1 MLEALPAISP
11 ISCFSLHFSIPLA
24 TDNFFNKKKYREID
38 FLPNT
43 HIASNQEIFGEIMM
57 GWNRQGIYIIV
68 EVHQPFE
75 HSSATEVSRGDGI
88 EIFIDTR
95 DQKSYNITS
104 FCHHFIFLPVAVDN
118 VLSKEVTE
126 FSVENKRKLAD
137 SIDLINNVTFSKKG
151 YRMDICILEKA
162 LYKFNP
168 IDIPTIGFTYLLH
181 RRLGSPQYF
190 SASPKEFKIEKVPRL
205 WASGKLQQ
213 H

>member
-1 MLEALPAISP
+1 M
-11 ISCFSLHFSIPLA
+11 
-24 TDNFFNKKKYREID
+24 N

-43 HIASNQEIFGEIMM
+43 HIGSNQEIFGEIMM
-57 GWNRQGIYIIV
+57 GWNMQGLYLTV

-75 HSSATEVSRGDGI
+75 HSSPTEVSRGDGI

-95 DQKSYNITS
+95 DQKSYNITR

-126 FSVENKRKLAD
+126 FSIENKRKLAD
-137 SIDLINNVTFSKKG
+137 PIDLINNVTFNKKG
-151 YRMDICILEKA
+151 YKMDICILEKA
-162 LYKFNP
+162 LYQFNP

-181 RRLGSPQYF
+181 RNLGFSQYF

>member
-11 ISCFSLHFSIPLA
+11 ISCFSLNFNIPLA

-43 HIASNQEIFGEIMM
+43 QIASNQEIFGEVII
-57 GWNRQGIYIIV
+57 GWNLQGIYFIIQV
-68 EVHQPFE
+68 YQPFE
-75 HSSATEVSRGDGI
+75 NSSSVEVSRGDGI

-95 DQKSYNITS
+95 DQKSHNITR
-104 FCHHFIFLPVAVDN
+104 FCHHFIFLPVATDDI
-118 VLSKEVTE
+118 LSKEVTE
-126 FSVENKRKLAD
+126 LPLENTRKLAD
-137 SIDLINNVTFSKKG
+137 PKDLINNVTFSKKG

-168 IDIPTIGFTYLLH
+168 IDIHTLGFTYLLH
-181 RRLGSPQYF
+181 RKLGPSQYF
-190 SASPKEFKIEKVPRL
+190 SGSPREFKIEKSPIL